1 LAGSLALVEIR
12 IPVFS
17 TLIPSLMKVF
27 LTQVLLAGSALLGF
41 ASHAQQVQPVSKSLL
56 VAPRLP
62 GIGPDGTPMRPSGQK
77 VAAAPNL
84 YRTATITT
92 RLLPGAHQTYGYEVL
107 VNGKPMIA
115 QPSIPGR
122 PGNDGFRTP
131 AEAQRVADLVAS
143 KLRDNQLPPAVTA
156 ADLQRL
162 HAGQ

>member
-1 LAGSLALVEIR
+1 MKAL
-12 IPVFS
+12 
-17 TLIPSLMKVF
+17 
-27 LTQVLLAGSALLGF
+27 LTQVLLAGGVLLGF
-41 ASHAQQVQPVSKSLL
+41 ASHAQQAPPASKAPLL
-56 VAPRLP
+56 APRLP
-62 GIGPDGTPMRPSGQK
+62 GIGPDGAPMRPLGQK
-77 VAAAPNL
+77 AAAAPNS
-84 YRTATITT
+84 YRTAAITT

>member
-1 LAGSLALVEIR
+1 MKAL
-12 IPVFS
+12 
-17 TLIPSLMKVF
+17 
-27 LTQVLLAGSALLGF
+27 LTQVLLAGGVLLGV
-41 ASHAQQVQPVSKSLL
+41 ASYAQQAQPLPHCRHHDA
-56 VAPRLP
+56 VA
-62 GIGPDGTPMRPSGQK
+62 
-77 VAAAPNL
+77 
-84 YRTATITT
+84 
-92 RLLPGAHQTYGYEVL
+92 PGAHQTYGYEVL